1 MTYIDDLIADEEEID
16 SKSGSKPKQEV
27 QHITPEDDEE
37 TEDDEGS
44 SGGKVLVG
52 VVERF
57 FSKLNVAAIKL
68 SRDLK
73 VGDMVEIDNTYGPVQ
88 TIIVSMQIDRTDVE
102 EASAGDSIGIKVDE
116 LVEQGSKVYL
126 LADPEE

>member
-1 MTYIDDLIADEEEID
+1 
-16 SKSGSKPKQEV
+16 V